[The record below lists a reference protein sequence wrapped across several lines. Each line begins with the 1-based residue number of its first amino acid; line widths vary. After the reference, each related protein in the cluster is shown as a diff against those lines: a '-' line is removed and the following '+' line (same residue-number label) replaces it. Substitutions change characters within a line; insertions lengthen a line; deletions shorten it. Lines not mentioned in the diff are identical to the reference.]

1 MLVALGSFTLAA
13 AFLVLLPGPD
23 TLVIVR
29 NIVRGGRRLGV
40 ATVLG
45 IQTGL
50 AIWITA
56 AILGLSALL
65 RASEVAYTTLRI
77 VGAAYLI
84 WLGVQSWRSRGT
96 SFDATA
102 PEGAAGATAPS
113 ALRRMRASGYRAG
126 LLSNLFNPK
135 VGVFFVT
142 FLPAFVPAGAPVTP
156 TLLLFGAIFVALN
169 LAYQLPLVLLATKV
183 TELFS
188 RERVRRLLD
197 LLAGTVLVGF
207 GIKLATES

>member
-1 MLVALGSFTLAA
+1 MLVAIGSFTLAA
-13 AFLVLLPGPD
+13 AILVLLPGPD
-23 TLVIVR
+23 TLVIIR
-29 NIVRGGRRLGV
+29 NIVRGGRRRGV

-50 AIWITA
+50 LVWVTA
-56 AILGLSALL
+56 AILGLAALL
-65 RASEVAYTTLRI
+65 RASEVAYTSLRV

-84 WLGVQSWRSRGT
+84 WLGLQSWRNRGAA
-96 SFDATA
+96 FDAATDA
-102 PEGAAGATAPS
+102 EGGSDAA
-113 ALRRMRASGYRAG
+113 RRGRSGYWAG

-156 TLLLFGAIFVALN
+156 TLLLFGVIFVALN
-169 LAYQLPLVLLATKV
+169 LTYQLPLVLLATKV

-188 RERVRRLLD
+188 RERVRRRLD
-197 LLAGTVLVGF
+197 LVAGTVLIGF
-207 GIKLATES
+207 GIRLATEG